1 MLLEEIS
8 LRVSFSGKRYWPSK
22 LPLCVCVC
30 VCTNKCKADTVEGK
44 INNIGDCK
52 QHLSKGIS
60 LSTESWML

>member
-8 LRVSFSGKRYWPSK
+8 LRVSFSGKRCWSYK
-22 LPLCVCVC
+22 LPLLLLCVSAY
-30 VCTNKCKADTVEGK
+30 KCKADTVEGK

-52 QHLSKGIS
+52 QQLSKGFS